1 MVGSPVGPET
11 VFYAEGCGAFWATT
25 YRTGHYSSAI
35 VLRESATGKVLLCA
49 RSGLGGTWNVCAS
62 NNEAI
67 VTVAA
72 TRRRKYGKARFKL
85 TVYPAFHSEPAIKVK
100 PDAADPRRITLWA
113 VTGRRCKAQEGE
125 VMATAVYSSYT
136 GSSDGA
142 VWRSLSSVS
151 SNASS
156 GGASSRRSAGS
167 ARGTSTRG
175 GSPVPSPLRP
185 SPVGDTLWE
194 AAEEITAAEDAPAA
208 KGCPAVR
215 QEGAGAAAAAAEE
228 AAEAEAVED
237 AYAAFAP
244 HTPTKTPRA
253 AAREAA
259 RSAAALATARAG
271 VAADAA
277 PGDCSFGMH
286 AKANAPL
293 VCCLLAIHRS
303 LLAPRSLAVSFEGL
317 EKLQQQQLEQQ
328 RQLDEQL
335 HGEQRL
341 PGSPGQA

>member
-1 MVGSPVGPET
+1 M
-11 VFYAEGCGAFWATT
+11 
-25 YRTGHYSSAI
+25 
-35 VLRESATGKVLLCA
+35 
-49 RSGLGGTWNVCAS
+49 
-62 NNEAI
+62 
-67 VTVAA
+67 
-72 TRRRKYGKARFKL
+72 
-85 TVYPAFHSEPAIKVK
+85 K

-136 GSSDGA
+136 SSSDGA

-156 GGASSRRSAGS
+156 GGASSRRSAG
-167 ARGTSTRG
+167 TRG
-175 GSPVPSPLRP
+175 GSPLPSPLRP
-185 SPVGDTLWE
+185 SPAGGTLWE

-208 KGCPAVR
+208 KGRSAVR

-228 AAEAEAVED
+228 AAEAEAAED
-237 AYAAFAP
+237 AYAALAP

-253 AAREAA
+253 AAKEAA

-317 EKLQQQQLEQQ
+317 EKLQQQQQLEKQ

-335 HGEQRL
+335 HVEQRL
-341 PGSPGQA
+341 PGPPGQA